1 MPTICVRF
9 ESFPAAFR
17 INGVRLRG
25 QSKATKA
32 SCGPRLTLPASG
44 REQDMERGSNKHGP
58 RLDHELKRETRSY
71 EQGAPAGGRVEEH
84 REPEG
89 ASDDE
94 ELADRMIVKRR
105 SNDDLTPEELEL
117 RSEIAKHLKM
127 SIFPASRTA
136 IIRAAEND
144 FV

>member
-1 MPTICVRF
+1 
-9 ESFPAAFR
+9 
-17 INGVRLRG
+17 
-25 QSKATKA
+25 
-32 SCGPRLTLPASG
+32 
-44 REQDMERGSNKHGP
+44 MERGSNKHGP

-127 SIFPASRTA
+127 SIFPASRTT
-136 IIRAAEND
+136 IITQAERD
-144 FV
+144 FAPPKILQLLRSLPDGSFVNVEQVWEALGGQSEQRS

>member
-58 RLDHELKRETRSY
+58 PLDYVLTRETRSY
-71 EQGAPAGGRVEEH
+71 EQGVPAGRRIEEH
-84 REPEG
+84 RQPEG
-89 ASDDE
+89 ASGDE
-94 ELADRMIVKRR
+94 RLAYHMV
-105 SNDDLTPEELEL
+105 
-117 RSEIAKHLKM
+117 
-127 SIFPASRTA
+127 
-136 IIRAAEND
+136 
-144 FV
+144 V